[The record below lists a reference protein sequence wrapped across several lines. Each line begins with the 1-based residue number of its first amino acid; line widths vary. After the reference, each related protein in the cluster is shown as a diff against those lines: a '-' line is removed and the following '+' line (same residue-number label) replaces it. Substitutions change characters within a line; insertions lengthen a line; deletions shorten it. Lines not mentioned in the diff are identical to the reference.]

1 MFAVPCR
8 IDRRRSKSC
17 KGVSPAN
24 SQRAFLWVRFMA
36 GGSRL
41 VFGVGINDS
50 TYSTRI
56 AVNVNGSQKT
66 LWECPFYSKWKS
78 MLERCYSK
86 RWLELRPS
94 YTGASVCEE
103 WLVFSK
109 FAAWMASQDYEGK
122 DLEKDLLMPG
132 NKVYAP
138 DRCVFVSE
146 HLNQFIVDSGLNRR
160 KHQVGVYFHKT
171 KNKFIA
177 QVNNPFTGKRQHL
190 GAFSCAESAHE
201 AWRAAKHFL
210 ACKYADMQHDPLIA
224 KALRSR
230 YAISTEQN

>member
-8 IDRRRSKSC
+8 IDRRRSRSC

-41 VFGVGINDS
+41 IFGVGINDS
-50 TYSTRI
+50 TYSTRR
-56 AVNVNGSQKT
+56 AVKSNGSQKT

-94 YTGASVCEE
+94 YIGSSVCEE
-103 WLVFSK
+103 WLTFSK
-109 FAAWMASQDYEGK
+109 FASWMALQDYEGK
-122 DLEKDLLMPG
+122 DLEKDLLIPG

-138 DRCVFVSE
+138 DRCIFVSE
-146 HLNQFIVDSGLNRR
+146 KLNVFIVDSGFNRR
-160 KHQVGVYFHKT
+160 SHRIGVYFHKT
-171 KNKFIA
+171 KKKFIA

-190 GAFSCAESAHE
+190 GVFSSVDSAHE
-201 AWRAAKHFL
+201 AWRSAKHSL
-210 ACKYADMQHDPLIA
+210 ACRYADMQDDPRIA
-224 KALRSR
+224 EALRSR
-230 YAISTEQN
+230 YLPSKEHK